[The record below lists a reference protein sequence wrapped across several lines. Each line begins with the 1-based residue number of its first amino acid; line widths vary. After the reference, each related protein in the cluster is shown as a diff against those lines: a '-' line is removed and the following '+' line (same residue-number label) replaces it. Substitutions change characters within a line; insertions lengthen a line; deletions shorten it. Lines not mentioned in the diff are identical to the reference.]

1 MTSTSPAP
9 LWTDNLLASGTS
21 PDAALTSGFH
31 LAFWIGAGLV
41 TAAVAITTL
50 VIQSRPAIAEVEPLN
65 ELELEGEAAYWEA
78 ASPRPSSIAARIR
91 QALALRP

>member
-1 MTSTSPAP
+1 MPSGSPSWRLSRPLAP
-9 LWTDNLLASGTS
+9 TACVASGTS

-50 VIQSRPAIAEVEPLN
+50 VIQSRPAIAEAEPLN
-65 ELELEGEAAYWEA
+65 ELELEGEPAYWEA
-78 ASPRPSSIAARIR
+78 A
-91 QALALRP
+91 